1 MDKKMIDGGKQNS
14 RGEQTEAAKEY
25 PLEGLVKTDGM
36 VCEALAAYLPAKKQ
50 GEFTVED
57 LANIPDEQRVELID
71 GVIFEME
78 APYTIHQTIE
88 LEIFARLRAFIM
100 EKGGKCVPFAAPV
113 DVQLDCDNKTMLQ
126 PDVMVIC
133 DREKNN
139 GKRIYGA
146 PDFIAEVLSKSTRKK
161 DLLIKTVKYENAGV
175 RECWM
180 IDPDKKQILVYDFE
194 REGYPVIYGF
204 DDEIPVRI
212 FEGECKI
219 NFREIHDYLK
229 EIYGV

>member
-1 MDKKMIDGGKQNS
+1 MDEKMICDGKQNIG
-14 RGEQTEAAKEY
+14 RKQTEAVKAY
-25 PLEGLVKTDGM
+25 PLEELVKTGGR
-36 VCEALAAYLPAKKQ
+36 VCEALAAYLPGRKQ

-57 LANIPDEQRVELID
+57 LANIPEERRVELID

-78 APYTIHQTIE
+78 APYTIHQTIGLE
-88 LEIFARLRAFIM
+88 LFVRLRAFIM
-100 EKGGKCVPFAAPV
+100 EKGAKCVPFAAAV

-175 RECWM
+175 RECWI

-194 REGYPVIYGF
+194 REEYPVIYGF

-212 FEGECKI
+212 FGGECKI
-219 NFREIHDYLK
+219 NFREIHAYLK
-229 EIYGV
+229 DIYGI